1 MTTIEL
7 RLGDRALDRA
17 RRLARTRRCPLESV
31 FEDAIEKMPLAEA
44 HDDPFLGMF
53 RDEPELIDEVTHS
66 AMKARE
72 RDSLRA
78 PRQ

>member
-7 RLGDRALDRA
+7 RLDDRALDRA
-17 RRLARTRRCPLESV
+17 RRLARTRRCPLERV
-31 FEDAIEKMPLAEA
+31 FEDEIEKMPLAET
-44 HDDPFLGMF
+44 HDDRFLGMF
-53 RDEPELIDEVTHS
+53 SGQPELIDEVTRS

-72 RDSLRA
+72 HDSLRA